1 MMRRSAGRLSK
12 RGATPAILG
21 TRIPMA
27 SLIQALAVAE
37 YLSFRHAATAL
48 GISQSSVSARIRAL
62 EEELG
67 VQLFERNTRGVRL
80 TAAGQHFIERV
91 RAGIDHLDHAV
102 KTANMIACGEKGTL
116 CIGVHALL
124 PGGFLDLL
132 LERFSREYNNIR
144 LHVVEGTARDTQ
156 VQVREGKLDI
166 AFVAGTY
173 ELPDL
178 HTRAIWRDRVM
189 IALPA
194 THSLAE
200 GQDVVWSQLAA
211 ETFLVRCGGNGQQ
224 VQDLIAARSE
234 GRWPMP
240 AILRLNVGRV
250 SLLSMIARGHGI
262 SVFAEENA
270 VIAPPGVVFLPVRD
284 ELEPVA
290 LSAVW
295 SPSNR
300 SPALKNLLHLAV
312 ELNRDASRTDPTSR
326 RPVLSNG
333 HGAIRPNCTP

>member
-1 MMRRSAGRLSK
+1 MRRSAGRRSEWPPAQPVLS
-12 RGATPAILG
+12 A
-21 TRIPMA
+21 RIPMT
-27 SLIQALAVAE
+27 SLIQMLTVAE
-37 YLSFRHAATAL
+37 YLNFRHAAAAL

-80 TAAGQHFIERV
+80 TAAGRHFTERV
-91 RAGIDHLDHAV
+91 RVSIDQLDHAV
-102 KTANMIACGEKGTL
+102 KTVGMIACGEQGAL
-116 CIGVHALL
+116 RIGVHALL

-144 LHVVEGTARDTQ
+144 LHIVEGTARDTQ
-156 VQVREGKLDI
+156 IQVREGNLDI
-166 AFVAGTY
+166 AFAGGTY

-189 IALPA
+189 VVLPA

-200 GQDVVWSQLAA
+200 GQDVVWSQLAK

-234 GRWPMP
+234 GRWSMP

-262 SVFAEENA
+262 SLFAEENA
-270 VIAPPGVVFLPVRD
+270 AIAPPGVVFLPVRD

-300 SPALKNLLHLAV
+300 NPALKNLLHLAA
-312 ELNRDASRTDPTSR
+312 ELNRGSSRTDPASR
-326 RPVLSNG
+326 PAILNSREAVRP
-333 HGAIRPNCTP
+333 ICTP